1 MSRKSKKTSRQKAVG
16 QLSGVEA
23 SKPVLPASAL
33 GRREPQNEP
42 VAEGVS
48 PGDRW
53 KALGVAFFLAVIV
66 WVVFGQTLGAG
77 FINYDDPDTV
87 SRNANV
93 IAGLN
98 MKGIEWA
105 FTHTVVSRW
114 APLTAIS
121 HMADCQLYGL
131 WAGGHLL
138 TNVLLHTATTILLF
152 LVLWQMTAA
161 LWRSAFVAAVFAVHP
176 LHVEAVSWVSVRGDV
191 LCAFFFVLTLG
202 AYLHYVRKPGA
213 SMRYWTVALLFALGL
228 MAKSMLVT
236 LPFVLLL
243 LDYWPL
249 HRFPRVLTKA
259 NFSAAA
265 RRLVVEKIP
274 LFALVVVSSVAT
286 VIAQGKAVATVED
299 HSVIYRLC
307 NALVSYVIYLRQMVY
322 PAGLAIPYL
331 DPVNHAPVAGAIPA
345 MALLAAISYGAYLCR
360 GKQPWVITG
369 WLWYLGMLVPVIGIT
384 QISYYTHAD
393 RYTYLPQI
401 GLYILVTWGVTD
413 LCASLRHRQLL
424 LAGLPPAV
432 IVALIFCS
440 RIQTSYWHDS
450 ETLWQRAI
458 ACTADNYVAHNNLG
472 NALLEKGE
480 ATQAIPHLQKALEI
494 KPEYPEA
501 ENNLGK
507 ALAHEGKEDQ
517 AISCYEKAIETR
529 PDFAEAQNNL
539 GTALLKKG
547 RADEAIAHYQK
558 AIGIKPDLA
567 ELHYGL
573 GNALLQKGE
582 VNEALGSYKKSLE
595 LNPGYAEARYG
606 MGLALFQNGKVD
618 EAVESYQKAI
628 ENNPDY
634 ADPENN
640 LGNVLMQKGEIDQA
654 ILHYQRAAEIKPGL
668 AAIRYNLGGALLQ
681 KGRMDEA
688 VASYQKAV
696 EIDPNYADAG
706 YKLGNLLLQR
716 GQTEQAIPCF
726 QKALQSK
733 PDFVEAHYDLAN
745 AYLQRGE
752 ESEAIAHFQR
762 VLELQ
767 PQNIQAGNNLAL
779 LLATSTNGALRN
791 GVKAVE
797 LAERANQ
804 LSGSGQPVILV
815 ALAAA
820 YAETGQFPKAVETAQ
835 KALQLANGQGNAE
848 LAGTIQG
855 HIKLYQA
862 GTALRMGK

>member
-1 MSRKSKKTSRQKAVG
+1 
-16 QLSGVEA
+16 
-23 SKPVLPASAL
+23 
-33 GRREPQNEP
+33 
-42 VAEGVS
+42 
-48 PGDRW
+48 
-53 KALGVAFFLAVIV
+53 
-66 WVVFGQTLGAG
+66 
-77 FINYDDPDTV
+77 
-87 SRNANV
+87 V

-105 FTHTVVSRW
+105 FTHTVVDRW
-114 APLTAIS
+114 APLTVIA
-121 HMADCQLYGL
+121 HMFDCQLYGL

-191 LCAFFFVLTLG
+191 LCAFFFMLTLG
-202 AYLHYVRKPGA
+202 AYVRYVRKPG
-213 SMRYWTVALLFALGL
+213 SSGRYWTVALLLALGL

-249 HRFPRVLTKA
+249 HRFPKALTKE
-259 NFSAAA
+259 NYLPAA

-274 LFALVVVSSVAT
+274 LFALVIVSSVVT
-286 VIAQGKAVATVED
+286 VIAQGKAVTMVED
-299 HSVIYRLC
+299 HSVIYRIC

-331 DPVNHAPVAGAIPA
+331 DPMNHAPVAGAIPA

-369 WLWYLGMLVPVIGIT
+369 WLWYLGTLVPVIGIT

-401 GLYILVTWGVTD
+401 GLYILVTWGIAD
-413 LCASLRHRQLL
+413 LCVSLRHRQLL
-424 LAGLPPAV
+424 LAGLPVAA
-432 IVALIFCS
+432 IVALILCS

-450 ETLWQRAI
+450 ETLWQHAI
-458 ACTADNYVAHNNLG
+458 ACTTDNYIAHNNLG

-480 ATQAIPHLQKALEI
+480 VAQAIPHFQKALEI

-501 ENNLGK
+501 QNNLGK
-507 ALAHEGKEDQ
+507 ALAHEGQEDQ
-517 AISCYEKAIETR
+517 AISCYQKAIETR

-539 GTALLKKG
+539 GTALQQKG
-547 RADEAIAHYQK
+547 QADEAIAHYQK
-558 AIGIKPDLA
+558 AIEIKPDLP

-573 GNALLQKGE
+573 GNALLRKGE
-582 VNEALGSYKKSLE
+582 VNEALESYQKALE
-595 LNPGYAEARYG
+595 LNPRYAEARYG
-606 MGLALFQNGKVD
+606 MGLAFFQNGKVD
-618 EAVESYQKAI
+618 EAIESYQKAI

-640 LGNVLMQKGEIDQA
+640 LGNVLMQKGEVDQA
-654 ILHYQRAAEIKPGL
+654 ILHYQRAADIKPEL

-681 KGRMDEA
+681 KGRIDEA

-696 EIDPNYADAG
+696 EIDPNYADAD
-706 YKLGNLLLQR
+706 YKLGNLLLQ
-716 GQTEQAIPCF
+716 GGHVEQAIPCF

-745 AYLQRGE
+745 AFLQKGE
-752 ESEAIAHFQR
+752 ESDAIGHFQR

-767 PQNIQAGNNLAL
+767 PQNVQAGNNLAL

-804 LSGSGQPVILV
+804 LSGGGQPVILV

-820 YAETGQFPKAVETAQ
+820 YAETGQFSKAVETAQ
-835 KALQLANGQGNAE
+835 KALQLASDEGNTE
-848 LAGTIQG
+848 LAGTIRG
-855 HIKLYQA
+855 HIKLYQT
-862 GTALRMGK
+862 GTPLRISGMTKHE